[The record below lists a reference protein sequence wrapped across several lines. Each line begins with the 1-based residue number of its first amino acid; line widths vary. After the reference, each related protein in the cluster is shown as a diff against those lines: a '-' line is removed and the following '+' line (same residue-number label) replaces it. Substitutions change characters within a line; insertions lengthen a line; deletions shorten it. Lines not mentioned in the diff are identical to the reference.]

1 MAPTSPPV
9 ATTAPPATALPNAA
23 ADVTTVD
30 ESGNTSIDPAALS
43 DALGPTSSSALT
55 STESESLLYMREEEK
70 LAHDVYVTLYQKWNP
85 PVFQNIADSELTHTD
100 AVKALLDRYQLADP
114 AAGNDVGTF
123 ANVTLQGLYDQLV
136 AQGSQSLAEALKV
149 GAIIEDLDIF
159 DLQQRIAQTDRA
171 DIILLYENLMKGSRN
186 HLRSFVSTMQTQV
199 GQAYSPQYITQA
211 EYDAVVGTPIESGG
225 RGPAPSRIK

>member
-1 MAPTSPPV
+1 M
-9 ATTAPPATALPNAA
+9 
-23 ADVTTVD
+23 D

-43 DALGPTSSSALT
+43 DALGATSSSALT

-70 LAHDVYVTLYQKWNP
+70 LAHDVYVTLYQKWNL

-136 AQGSQSLAEALKV
+136 AQGSQSLADALKV

-159 DLQQRIAQTDRA
+159 DLQQRIAQTDKA

-199 GQAYSPQYITQA
+199 GQAYSPQDITQA

>member
-1 MAPTSPPV
+1 M
-9 ATTAPPATALPNAA
+9 
-23 ADVTTVD
+23 D

-43 DALGPTSSSALT
+43 DALGATSSSALT

-70 LAHDVYVTLYQKWNP
+70 LAHDVYVTLYQKWNL

-136 AQGSQSLAEALKV
+136 AQGSQSLADALKV

-159 DLQQRIAQTDRA
+159 DLQQRIAQTDKA